1 MFPVKKFTLFE
12 ILFPFPREWQGPQNK
27 FNSKENKRNM
37 TEHVFCSRDALTQ
50 TLCRR
55 GNLFFLWGGNR
66 EQKYFWATRDN
77 RKWKYLFSFQHT
89 SKLTNLS
96 LLRVFTLIIR
106 HDLPGKFGQNHC
118 PRIKQS
124 PLPVECDAQTLGFVP
139 GFVSAPHCDLNVT
152 RVKIEFYQKNQAEIH
167 FEARGTTRSGCWGW
181 SSCFEK
187 ENHRKAMT

>member
-1 MFPVKKFTLFE
+1 
-12 ILFPFPREWQGPQNK
+12 
-27 FNSKENKRNM
+27 M

-55 GNLFFLWGGNR
+55 GNLSFLWGGNR
-66 EQKYFWATRDN
+66 EQNYFWATRDN
-77 RKWKYLFSFQHT
+77 RKWKYLFF
-89 SKLTNLS
+89 LS
-96 LLRVFTLIIR
+96 IYLQANKFVFTKCLYSHHKTR
-106 HDLPGKFGQNHC
+106 FAWKFGQNHC

-152 RVKIEFYQKNQAEIH
+152 RVKIEFYQKNQAEFH

>member
-1 MFPVKKFTLFE
+1 MFPVKKFSLFE

-66 EQKYFWATRDN
+66 EQNYFWATRDN
-77 RKWKYLFSFQHT
+77 RKWKYLFF
-89 SKLTNLS
+89 LS
-96 LLRVFTLIIR
+96 IYLQANKFVFTKCLYSHHETR
-106 HDLPGKFGQNHC
+106 FAWKFGQNHC

-124 PLPVECDAQTLGFVP
+124 PLPVECDAQTPGFVP

-152 RVKIEFYQKNQAEIH
+152 RVKIELSILPKESSRISFWG
-167 FEARGTTRSGCWGW
+167 ARHNPQWVLGVVIL
-181 SSCFEK
+181 F
-187 ENHRKAMT
+187 